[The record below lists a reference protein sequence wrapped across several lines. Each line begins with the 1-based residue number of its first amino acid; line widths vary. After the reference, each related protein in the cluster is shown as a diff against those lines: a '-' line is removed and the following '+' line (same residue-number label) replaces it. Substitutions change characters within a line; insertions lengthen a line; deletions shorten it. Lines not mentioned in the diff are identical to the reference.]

1 MPTLQIKT
9 ENKNKENTIQRQIE
23 EQIENQCI
31 KKMKVQAKITEL
43 GQSIILKFQCREGI
57 ELIRQS
63 VQEDPQIHRRAMWLR
78 AEEVK

>member
-1 MPTLQIKT
+1 
-9 ENKNKENTIQRQIE
+9 
-23 EQIENQCI
+23 
-31 KKMKVQAKITEL
+31 MKVQAKITEL